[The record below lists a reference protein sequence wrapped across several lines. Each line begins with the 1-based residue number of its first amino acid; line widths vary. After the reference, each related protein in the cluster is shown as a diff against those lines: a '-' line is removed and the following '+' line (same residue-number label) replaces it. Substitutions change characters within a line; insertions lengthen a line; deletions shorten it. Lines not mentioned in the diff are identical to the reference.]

1 MSYPWAKAR
10 GASWPA
16 ADRSHPMCER
26 RTRIVLGALA
36 GAVVLIALAAALRAR
51 VGPTA
56 HPELPVGE
64 QERRPTSTLRLS
76 QAPFNPLA
84 PGWSPLE

>member
-1 MSYPWAKAR
+1 MR
-10 GASWPA
+10 
-16 ADRSHPMCER
+16 ER

-36 GAVVLIALAAALRAR
+36 GAGVLIALAAALRASA
-51 VGPTA
+51 GPTA
-56 HPELPVGE
+56 HPERAVGE
-64 QERRPTSTLRLS
+64 QERRPTSTLRLP